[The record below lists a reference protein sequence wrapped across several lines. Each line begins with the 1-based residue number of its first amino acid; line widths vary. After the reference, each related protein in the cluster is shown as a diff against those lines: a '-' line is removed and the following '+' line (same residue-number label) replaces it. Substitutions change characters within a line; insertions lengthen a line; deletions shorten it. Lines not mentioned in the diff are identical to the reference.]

1 MSDFIKS
8 LKRYWI
14 SNMHRANPFNIP
26 ETMLAIIRRF
36 HCTERSADDL
46 FSSESLTTLRFLS
59 YPIRLAEAC
68 GSGLMSL
75 IIISGFMSLPEVQKE
90 FFLDNRATG
99 NPWKALRKISHS
111 GSEVRINVRMIFLS
125 CLSQSLTHNRGIQSL
140 VWLVRATY
148 H

>member
-1 MSDFIKS
+1 
-8 LKRYWI
+8 
-14 SNMHRANPFNIP
+14 
-26 ETMLAIIRRF
+26 
-36 HCTERSADDL
+36 
-46 FSSESLTTLRFLS
+46 LRFLS